1 MSTTFWLAA
10 LCLVVAVPARAQ
22 VQPTFD
28 SLPDK
33 VRKGQTVIVVDEGGA
48 QTRGVVED
56 VSSTKLVVNYGRE
69 VVSPSLPTTRTF
81 TPVEVNK
88 VLKPGHL
95 WDGAIKGAVIGALPG
110 IIFGL
115 GDECDDCGLAAFTV
129 TWAAIGAGIGVGIDA
144 LWGPKTVFRKGQ
156 HASRVSLVPIVG
168 RERKG
173 VAAAVRF

>member
-10 LCLVVAVPARAQ
+10 VCLAVAVPARAQ

-28 SLPDK
+28 NLPDK
-33 VRKGQTVIVVDEGGA
+33 VRKGQTVIVVDDGGA

-56 VSSTKLVVNYGRE
+56 VSSTKLVVNYARE

-81 TPVEVNK
+81 TPAEVNK

-95 WDGAIKGAVIGALPG
+95 WDGAIKGAVVGALPG
-110 IIFGL
+110 IIFAIA
-115 GDECDDCGLAAFTV
+115 DDCFDCGTTEFTV
-129 TWAAIGAGIGVGIDA
+129 AWAAIGAGIGVGIDA

-156 HASRVSLVPIVG
+156 HASRVSLAPIVG

-173 VAAAVRF
+173 VVAAIRF